1 MDTINIKKKKHQTTQ
16 FKKDRE
22 PEEAFFQRRPTDG

>member
-1 MDTINIKKKKHQTTQ
+1 MDTINIKKKNTQ
-16 FKKDRE
+16 ATQLKKDRE